1 MNKPEKMVNNPGDID
16 FFEKYTN
23 GHLTHEEL
31 AEFNRR
37 LGNEPDFKQ
46 SFDEYIRLISTF
58 KTFNQHERL
67 HQLLEQTHRE
77 MMKEKSIY
85 RERKLTRTLKIHS
98 TTIAIAASVTV
109 IILVGSILI
118 FNYIASLKSRE
129 NDFRWLRRKVAQ
141 IELSQR
147 QLAATMK
154 SNRPANSS
162 GSYTGTGFLI
172 SKDGYVLTCY
182 HLVQNEDSLVLR
194 NAKYGSLK
202 AYLTKFDLTSDLAL
216 LKIKDSLFTA
226 PRQLPVSINDKES
239 LLGDKVFTLGYP
251 KYDIVYSEGVV
262 SSLTGYEGDTTSY
275 QISLP
280 LNPGNSGG
288 PLVNDAG
295 YVVGI
300 VNGKNITQ
308 EGSAFALKSFYLKR
322 FLSQPIDSLTQLK
335 LNWNKRPFYNELN
348 RPQIVKNLSDYIF
361 EVKVY
366 E

>member
-1 MNKPEKMVNNPGDID
+1 MNNALDID
-16 FFEKYTN
+16 FFERYIN
-23 GHLTHEEL
+23 GLLNETEM
-31 AEFNRR
+31 AEFNHRIHD
-37 LGNEPDFKQ
+37 EPEFRQ
-46 SFDEYIRLISTF
+46 SFEQFVKLISTF
-58 KTFNQHERL
+58 KIYEKHSWL
-67 HQLLEQTHRE
+67 HQVLDNTHRE
-77 MMKEKSIY
+77 MMKEKSVY

-98 TTIAIAASVTV
+98 TTIAIAASVTI

-118 FNYIASLKSRE
+118 FNYIASLQSRE

-147 QLAATMK
+147 QMAATMK
-154 SNRPANSS
+154 SNRPINSS

-194 NAKYGSLK
+194 NTRYGSLK
-202 AYLTKFDLTSDLAL
+202 AYLVKYDLQSDLAL
-216 LKIKDSLFTA
+216 LRIKDTLFTA
-226 PRQLPVSINDKES
+226 PKQIPVSINDKES

-295 YVVGI
+295 YIVGI

-308 EGSAFALKSFYLKR
+308 EGSAFALKSYYLKK
-322 FLSQPIDSLTQLK
+322 FLSQPIDSLSQLN
-335 LNWNKRPFYNELN
+335 LSWNKRPYYSGLN
-348 RPQIVKNLSDYIF
+348 RPQIVRNLSDYIF